1 MAQYIQHPALM
12 GAQQADEMS
21 RQRMNMVGQSI
32 MQANAAIDRAAAIDA
47 ARKAKV
53 LEQYQLIAAGINPVT
68 GQSGFSLPADRT
80 PYDTAV
86 GNILTD
92 VESSIAA
99 RGRFDPGQIPGATKF
114 QVGESR
120 ASAAE
125 PTLPVGTIG
134 NYSRTMPKSEIPM
147 YGRPYAPGVANELQT
162 PYSNFWESIF
172 PR

>member
-32 MQANAAIDRAAAIDA
+32 MQANAAIDRAAATDA

-68 GQSGFSLPADRT
+68 GQSGFSLPQDRN
-80 PYDTAV
+80 PYDIAV

-92 VESSIAA
+92 VDNSIAA
-99 RGRFDPGQIPGATKF
+99 RGGFDPAMTPGMSKF
-114 QVGESR
+114 QVREFRG
-120 ASAAE
+120 SAAE
-125 PTLPVGTIG
+125 PTPPVGTIG
-134 NYSRTMPKSEIPM
+134 NYSRTMPESEIPM
-147 YGRPYAPGVANELQT
+147 YGT
-162 PYSNFWESIF
+162 PYVPGSKGERQSPYNNLWQSILG
-172 PR
+172 R